1 MDKMKFAS
9 LRTLFNDQRID
20 ERVGKTQDRQEEP
33 RVLSENELW
42 LAAGGDDAP
51 QW

>member
-1 MDKMKFAS
+1 MDKMNFRA
-9 LRTLFNDQRID
+9 LRTLFNDQRI
-20 ERVGKTQDRQEEP
+20 ERDGKPEDGQEEP
-33 RVLSENELW
+33 RLLNEQELW